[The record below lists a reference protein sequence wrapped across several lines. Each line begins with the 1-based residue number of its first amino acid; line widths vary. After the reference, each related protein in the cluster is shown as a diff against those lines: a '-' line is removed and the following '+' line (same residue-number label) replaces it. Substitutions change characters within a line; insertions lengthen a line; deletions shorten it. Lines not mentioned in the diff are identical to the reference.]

1 MKLFGYVYKIDKY
14 KKIRV
19 KITDEDKSKQSLE
32 TLEEFEQ
39 EFVTKVC
46 DIIDS
51 NEDLEFKIPIDSD
64 YKTFVINPKKNT
76 RYRGDNDEYMQKSD
90 LIGQYCKFTVTIK
103 EFYEDLHM
111 SHTSHIF
118 YIYILHLF
126 HNVLIY
132 IFPIYFLNF
141 FLIPL

>member
-103 EFYEDLHM
+103 EFFVE
-111 SHTSHIF
+111 TSGK
-118 YIYILHLF
+118 YISMHLLKTENRKLKICGF
-126 HNVLIY
+126 SLM
-132 IFPIYFLNF
+132 LNKAE
-141 FLIPL
+141 IKY